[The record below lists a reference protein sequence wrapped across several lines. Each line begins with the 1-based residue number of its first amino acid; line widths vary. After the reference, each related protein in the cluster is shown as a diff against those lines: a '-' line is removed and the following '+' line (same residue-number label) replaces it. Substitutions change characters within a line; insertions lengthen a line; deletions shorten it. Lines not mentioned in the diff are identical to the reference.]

1 MGAFLD
7 RFEIAECPDGLT
19 FDDVL
24 VVPKKSEI
32 KSRKDPDLSSQITKK
47 ITREIP
53 VISAN
58 MDTVTEGAM
67 AKAMS
72 DLGGAGIIH
81 RFIDSEAQIKEMQK
95 VKESS
100 QALLAASVG
109 IGEKGKERAKKLSDA
124 GVELITI
131 DIAHGHSLQM
141 IELTEWIKKELSHLE
156 IIAGNVATPEAVKDL
171 AQAGADAIK
180 VGIGP
185 GSMCTTRIITG
196 CGLPQLTAVAMCK
209 IEAEK
214 HGVPIIADGGLKT
227 SGDIF
232 KAFCAGADSVMLG
245 SLLAG
250 TLETPGEMRHGKKL
264 YRGMASR
271 SAQDSWRGGV
281 AKGMAPEGESH
292 MISIK
297 GHVADVILELT
308 GGVRSGMTYINAIKF
323 SDIKENARFIRMTS
337 SGMRESMAHGTFLS

>member
-1 MGAFLD
+1 MGLFLT
-7 RFEIAECPDGLT
+7 RQEIAERPEGLT

-24 VVPKKSEI
+24 VVPCKSEI
-32 KSRKDPDLSSQITKK
+32 KSRKDPDLTSRVTKNITCSA
-47 ITREIP
+47 P
-53 VISAN
+53 VISSN
-58 MDTVTEGAM
+58 MDTITEGDM

-72 DLGGAGIIH
+72 DLGGMGILH
-81 RFIDSEAQIKEMQK
+81 RFIDVEAQIEELQK
-95 VKESS
+95 VKQSKS
-100 QALLAASVG
+100 PILAASVG
-109 IGEKGKERAKKLSDA
+109 IGEKGMERAKKLVDA
-124 GVELITI
+124 GVQIITI

-141 IELTEWIKKELSHLE
+141 MELTEWMKNSFPSVD
-156 IIAGNVATPEAVKDL
+156 IIAGNVATPEAVRDL
-171 AQAGADAIK
+171 ANAGADAIK

-196 CGLPQLTAVAMCK
+196 CGLPQLTAIAMCSL
-209 IEAEK
+209 EAEK
-214 HGVPIIADGGLKT
+214 HNVPVIADGGLKT

-250 TLETPGEMRHGKKL
+250 TLETPGETRQGKKL

-297 GHVADVILELT
+297 GHVEDVVLELT
-308 GGVRSGMTYINAIKF
+308 GGVRSGMSYVNAGSFSEIK
-323 SDIKENARFIRMTS
+323 DNARFIRMSTS
-337 SGMRESMAHGTFLS
+337 GIKESVAHGLYL

>member
-1 MGAFLD
+1 MGIFLT
-7 RFEIAECPDGLT
+7 RHEIAERPEGLT

-24 VVPKKSEI
+24 VVPCKSEI
-32 KSRKDPDLSSQITKK
+32 KSRKDPDLTSQVTKNFK
-47 ITREIP
+47 CTTP
-53 VISAN
+53 VISSN
-58 MDTVTEGAM
+58 MDTITEGDM

-72 DLGGAGIIH
+72 DLGGMGILH
-81 RFIDSEAQIKEMQK
+81 RFIDVGTQIEELQK
-95 VKESS
+95 VKKSIS
-100 QALLAASVG
+100 PILAASVG
-109 IGEKGKERAKKLSDA
+109 IGENGMERAKKLVDA
-124 GVELITI
+124 GVQILTI
-131 DIAHGHSLQM
+131 DIAHGHSIQM
-141 IELTEWIKKELSHLE
+141 IELTEWMKKTFTGVDV
-156 IIAGNVATPEAVKDL
+156 IAGNVATPEAVKDL
-171 AQAGADAIK
+171 ANAGADAIK

-196 CGLPQLTAVAMCK
+196 CGLPQLTAIAMCSL
-209 IEAEK
+209 EAEK

-250 TLETPGEMRHGKKL
+250 TLETPGETRHGKKL

-297 GHVADVILELT
+297 GHVEDVVLELT
-308 GGVRSGMTYINAIKF
+308 GGVRSGMSYINASAF
-323 SDIKENARFIRMTS
+323 ADIKDNARFIRMSTS
-337 SGMRESMAHGTFLS
+337 GIKESIAHGLYL

>member
-1 MGAFLD
+1 MGLFLT
-7 RFEIAECPDGLT
+7 RQEIAEVPAGLT

-24 VVPKKSEI
+24 VVPCKSEI
-32 KSRKDPDLSSQITKK
+32 KSRKDPDLTSRVTKNF
-47 ITREIP
+47 TCTTP
-53 VISAN
+53 VISSN
-58 MDTVTEGAM
+58 MDTITEGAM

-72 DLGGAGIIH
+72 DLGGMGIIH
-81 RFIDSEAQIKEMQK
+81 RFIDVEAQIEELQK
-95 VKESS
+95 VKKSHS
-100 QALLAASVG
+100 PILAASVG
-109 IGEKGKERAKKLSDA
+109 IGEKGMERAKMLVDA
-124 GVELITI
+124 GIQIITI
-131 DIAHGHSLQM
+131 DIAHGHSIQM
-141 IELTEWIKKELSHLE
+141 IELTEWMKKTFPGVDV
-156 IIAGNVATPEAVKDL
+156 IAGNVATPEAVKDL
-171 AQAGADAIK
+171 ANAGADAIK

-196 CGLPQLTAVAMCK
+196 CGLPQLTAIAMCSL
-209 IEAEK
+209 EAEK

-250 TLETPGEMRHGKKL
+250 TLETPGESRHGKKL

-297 GHVADVILELT
+297 GHVEDVVLELT
-308 GGVRSGMTYINAIKF
+308 GGVRSGMSYVNAGAF
-323 SDIKENARFIRMTS
+323 ADIKDNARFIRMS
-337 SGMRESMAHGTFLS
+337 PSGIKESVAHGLYL

>member
-1 MGAFLD
+1 MGVFLTRHD
-7 RFEIAECPDGLT
+7 IAEFADGLT

-24 VVPKKSEI
+24 VVPCRSEV
-32 KSRKDPDLSSQITKK
+32 KSRRDPDLTSNITKK
-47 ITREIP
+47 IRRGTP
-53 VISAN
+53 VISSN
-58 MDTVTEGAM
+58 MDTITEGDM

-72 DLGGAGIIH
+72 DLGGIGILH
-81 RFIDSEAQIKEMQK
+81 RFIDVEQQIQELKT
-95 VKESS
+95 VKKSKS
-100 QALLAASVG
+100 PLLAASVG
-109 IGEKGKERAKKLSDA
+109 IGEKGKERAKALFDA
-124 GVELITI
+124 GIELITI
-131 DIAHGHSLQM
+131 DIAHGHSLPM
-141 IELTEWIKKELSHLE
+141 MELTSWIKKEFPSIE
-156 IIAGNVATPEAVKDL
+156 VIAGNVATPEAVKDL
-171 AQAGADAIK
+171 ANAGADAIK

-196 CGLPQLTAVAMCK
+196 CGLPQLTAIAMCK
-209 IEAEK
+209 LEAEK
-214 HGVPIIADGGLKT
+214 HNIPIIADGGLKT

-250 TLETPGEMRHGKKL
+250 TLETPGEVRQGKKL

-297 GHVADVILELT
+297 GHVEPVVLELT
-308 GGVRSGMTYINAIKF
+308 GGVRSGMSYINAINF
-323 SDIKENARFIRMTS
+323 ADIKENARFIKMSS
-337 SGMRESMAHGTFLS
+337 SGIRESVAHGLAL